1 MYIYCRKGGRREMSA
16 HQTGKDVVV
25 NHVEETLYQRKSF
38 AMIKGTP
45 PPFKIWLYGGQCG
58 NHG

>member
-45 PPFKIWLYGGQCG
+45 PPFKI
-58 NHG
+58 